1 MNARHF
7 YLFEGKKYRNMK
19 EIMEFLKISREGFR
33 ILRIVKAIERIEEDR
48 DQLKGERQDGE
59 DRTKV

>member
-1 MNARHF
+1 
-7 YLFEGKKYRNMK
+7 MK

-48 DQLKGERQDGE
+48 EQLKGERQNGE
-59 DRTKV
+59 GNNSKEYKGI